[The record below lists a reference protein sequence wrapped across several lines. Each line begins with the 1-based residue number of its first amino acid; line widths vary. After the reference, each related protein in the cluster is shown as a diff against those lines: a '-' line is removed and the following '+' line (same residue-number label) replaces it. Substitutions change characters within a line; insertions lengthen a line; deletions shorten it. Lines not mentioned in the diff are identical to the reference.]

1 MVSQTACAYKAEI
14 LPDAQLAL
22 AQLQENFK
30 ASANDHD
37 RRNRVFVFV
46 PCGRRNRNTDP
57 PGHAA
62 VIVTV
67 FLLKEETSM
76 EQIIKHFTPAMA
88 AFAVGVLLIG
98 ILVAVLSSNGVV
110 AEQMNKIITGFFEA
124 ASAQLPA

>member
-1 MVSQTACAYKAEI
+1 M
-14 LPDAQLAL
+14 AL

-46 PCGRRNRNTDP
+46 PCGRRNRDTDP
-57 PGHAA
+57 PGHEA

-67 FLLKEETSM
+67 FLLKEETSI

>member
-1 MVSQTACAYKAEI
+1 MVSQTACAHKAEI

-37 RRNRVFVFV
+37 RRNRD
-46 PCGRRNRNTDP
+46 TDP
-57 PGHAA
+57 SGHAA